1 MNIEQELKKILSK
14 SDTLPFLFIGSGI
27 SQRYIN
33 TNNWENLL
41 ENFSDK
47 DINYYKSLT
56 ENDYPK
62 MGSKIAEDFFIKWWE
77 SKEYEDSRKYISDNS
92 IELSTK
98 SEPLKFEIAKYINR
112 EFNFEVLSP
121 KFQKEIEQFKKIQI
135 SGVITTNYDLLI
147 ETIFDNTFKRYIGQE
162 EMLFNKSY
170 EVGEIYK
177 IHGCCSDFKSIV
189 VTDEDYKNFE
199 KTSLYLTSKLLSFFI
214 EYPIV
219 FIGYSF
225 NDKNIH
231 KILENILLSIGKKN
245 IHKLHNRLIFIEW
258 EEGVESVIIET
269 IKTFNDIN
277 LPITH
282 IKTDSFLEVFK
293 ALSNLSKHLP
303 VHIIRQLRDR
313 LYNIVKTNK
322 PTKNILV
329 RDGDFDKIEDLE
341 VVFGLGVVNEI
352 SIKGYNCLEAY
363 DLFENVIKLE
373 PNKYSAQKMINDILP
388 KKLRN
393 SIYLPVFQYLQEAGI
408 TQENCNRSNLNKKIK
423 NIIEFDYENL
433 SNKGNLDFLE
443 DDKEQ
448 IREYLKLF
456 QENKFSEI
464 NIEIF
469 REILKKHFKILND
482 NSSGQ
487 VTNKTDFKR
496 LCCLFDRLKYGWSF
510 ILS

>member
-1 MNIEQELKKILSK
+1 MSIEEELKNILSK
-14 SDTLPFLFIGSGI
+14 SDTLPFLFVGSGI

-33 TNNWENLL
+33 TDSWECLL

-47 DINYYKSLT
+47 DINYYKSFT
-56 ENDYPK
+56 DNNYPK
-62 MGSKIAEDFFIKWWE
+62 MGSKIAEDFFNKWWE
-77 SKEYEDSRKYISDNS
+77 SVEFDDSRKFISENK
-92 IELSTK
+92 IELSTQ
-98 SEPLKFEIAKYINR
+98 SEPLKFEIAKYINK
-112 EFNFEVLSP
+112 EFDFEKLS
-121 KFQKEIEQFKKIQI
+121 KKLRKEIEQFKKIQI

-147 ETIFDNTFKRYIGQE
+147 ETIFDNTFKSYIGQE

-189 VTDEDYKNFE
+189 ITDEDYKHFE
-199 KTSLYLTSKLLSFFI
+199 ETNLYLTSKLLSFFI

-245 IHKLHNRLIFIEW
+245 IDKLHNRLIFIEW
-258 EEGVESVIIET
+258 EKDVEPTVTET

-282 IKTDSFLEVFK
+282 IKTDSFLPVFK
-293 ALSNLSKHLP
+293 ALSKLTKHLP

-313 LYNIVKTNK
+313 LYNIVKTDQPAEK
-322 PTKNILV
+322 ILV
-329 RDGDFDKIEDLE
+329 NDADFDKIKDLE
-341 VVFGLGVVNEI
+341 VVFGVAVVNEV
-352 SIKGYNCLEAY
+352 STKGYNCLEAY
-363 DLFENVIKLE
+363 DLFENIIKVE
-373 PNKYSAQKMINDILP
+373 PNKYSPIKMIEDVLP

-393 SIYLPVFQYLQEAGI
+393 SVYLPVFQYLKEAGI
-408 TQENCNRSNLNKKIK
+408 TQDNYNERDLNQKIK

-433 SNKGNLDFLE
+433 SNKGNLDFLADE
-443 DDKEQ
+443 KEQ
-448 IREYLKLF
+448 MKSFLKSF
-456 QENKFSEI
+456 QEN
-464 NIEIF
+464 NIEEIEIEMF
-469 REILKKHFKILND
+469 RKILKKHFRILND
-482 NSSGQ
+482 GSSTQ

-496 LCCLFDRLKYGWSF
+496 LCCLYDKLKYGW
-510 ILS
+510 